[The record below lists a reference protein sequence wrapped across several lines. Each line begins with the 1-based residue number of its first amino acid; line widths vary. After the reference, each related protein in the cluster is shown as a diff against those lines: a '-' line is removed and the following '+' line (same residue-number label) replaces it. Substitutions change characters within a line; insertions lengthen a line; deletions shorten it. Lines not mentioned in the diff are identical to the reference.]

1 MSGGPCD
8 CDDEATLAY
17 FAGVI
22 TVAVILPAAF
32 VMAVRHV
39 EPVRKAFRLF
49 VMEQVDLAIGV
60 QRSRM
65 SPVVRGLVDG
75 SLLTIAA
82 ATDRRSIAQVVNEM
96 ASQPAADAVLSELG
110 APTGP

>member
-1 MSGGPCD
+1 MSAGCD

-17 FAGVI
+17 LAGVI

-32 VMAVRHV
+32 VLAVRHI
-39 EPVRKAFRLF
+39 EPVRKAFRSF
-49 VMEQVDLAIGV
+49 VVERVDIVVGT
-60 QRSRM
+60 QRLRLQ
-65 SPVVRGLVDG
+65 PVVRGLVDG

-82 ATDRRSIAQVVNEM
+82 ATERRSIEQVVNEM
-96 ASQPAADAVLSELG
+96 ASQPAADAVLDELG